1 MKIIEVT
8 VSPKGESKIETK
20 GLVGGECRQ
29 VSRYMEEALGVRAN
43 EKLTATRSDGKPGRP
58 HPHEVHVCGP
68 GHQDGFSVHLNR

>member
-43 EKLTATRSDGKPGRP
+43 EKLTAEFYQQLTVGQSIQEG
-58 HPHEVHVCGP
+58 
-68 GHQDGFSVHLNR
+68 QA